1 MITWMQ
7 RHKKY
12 LIITIWISTIAFIG
26 AGFVGWGQYSY
37 GDKAGSAAKV
47 GNIEISMGDLQKSY
61 SRLYNQYAQMFHGDF
76 DEERAKSFGL
86 QAQAMRQLVNQALI
100 LNLAAS
106 YSLEISDD
114 ELLSELKAQTYFFK
128 DGAFDKEIYKETLS
142 RNNLTMKE
150 YEDDLKKQLL
160 IQKTIKL
167 LPIIANENEINILN
181 TIMGIADKIDY
192 KVLTDKK
199 IVIDT
204 SDAAL
209 KPYWEKMQQQFMSEV
224 TYDVKFIKQEKLSQ
238 EFDEAQIKE
247 HYSQNKT
254 HFKGED
260 GKLLAL
266 DAAKDKVVAE
276 LNAKETKDT
285 ALRAYIAFKKRKL
298 EDDSIVQSTTIS
310 ASNNP
315 FNAEVLQKIKT
326 LSITS
331 PFLKPV
337 LIDGEYFTFEL
348 VNVNP
353 SKVKSYEEA
362 KPSLLPMYI
371 AEEKKNQLLKLAGDS
386 LDTFKGKTTDFI
398 TGKDAIKLTDLNA
411 VEANEFLAQ
420 LFNQDSKRGYIML
433 KNGKVVLFN
442 ILEQKLLDTEN
453 INQDDYIVRL
463 KSTIFSEG
471 LIKNLQ
477 NKYQTEIFIQG
488 L

>member
-37 GDKAGSAAKV
+37 GDKAGAVAKV
-47 GNIEISMGDLQKSY
+47 GNIEIKMGELQKSY
-61 SRLYNQYAQMFHGDF
+61 SNLYSQYAQMFHGDF

-86 QAQAMRQLVNQALI
+86 KAQAMKQLINQALI

-106 YSLEISDD
+106 YDLQISDD
-114 ELLSELKAQTYFFK
+114 ELLNELKTQKYFFK

-142 RNNLTMKE
+142 RNNLSMKE

-167 LPIIANENEINILN
+167 LPINASENENNILN
-181 TIMGIADKIDY
+181 TVMNIADKVDY

-199 IVIDT
+199 ITIDT
-204 SDAAL
+204 SDATL
-209 KPYWEKMQQQFMSEV
+209 KPYWEKMQQKFMSEV
-224 TYDVKFIKQEKLSQ
+224 TYNVKFIKQEKLSQ
-238 EFDEAQIKE
+238 EYDEAAIRE
-247 HYSQNKT
+247 HYNQNKT

-260 GKLLAL
+260 GKLLTV
-266 DAAKDKVVAE
+266 DDAKDKVIAE
-276 LNAKETKDT
+276 LDAKATKDT
-285 ALRAYIAFKKRKL
+285 ALRTYIAFKKGKL
-298 EDDSIVQSTTIS
+298 EDESIVQSATIS

-315 FNAEVLQKIKT
+315 FNAEVLQKLKT

-348 VNVNP
+348 VKVNP
-353 SKVKSYEEA
+353 SQVKTYEEA
-362 KPSLLPMYI
+362 KASVLPMYV
-371 AEEKKNQLLKLAGDS
+371 EEQKRAQLLKLAQDS

-398 TGKDAIKLTDLNA
+398 TSKDAIKLSGLSA
-411 VEANEFLAQ
+411 AEANEFLTQ
-420 LFNQDSKRGYIML
+420 LFSQDNKRGYIML
-433 KNGKVVLFN
+433 KNGKVILFN
-442 ILEQKLLDTEN
+442 ILEQKLLSKDN
-453 INQDDYIVRL
+453 INQDDYVVRL
-463 KSTIFSEG
+463 KSAIFSEG

-477 NKYQTEIFIQG
+477 NKYKTEIFIQG

>member
-37 GDKAGSAAKV
+37 GDKAGAVAKV
-47 GNIEISMGDLQKSY
+47 GNIEISMGELQKSY

-86 QAQAMRQLVNQALI
+86 KAQAMKQLINQALL

-106 YSLEISDD
+106 YDLEISDD
-114 ELLSELKAQTYFFK
+114 ELLSALKTQKYFFK

-142 RNNLTMKE
+142 RNNLSMKE
-150 YEDDLKKQLL
+150 YEEDLKKQLL
-160 IQKTIKL
+160 LQKTLQL
-167 LPIIANENEINILN
+167 LPVQANESENNILN
-181 TIMGIADKIDY
+181 TLMSIADKIDY
-192 KVLTDKK
+192 KVLTNKK
-199 IVIDT
+199 IAVDT
-204 SDAAL
+204 SDEAL
-209 KPYWEKMQQQFMSEV
+209 KPYWEKIQQQFMNEV
-224 TYDVKFIKQEKLSQ
+224 TYDVNFIKQAKVSQ
-238 EFDEAQIKE
+238 EFDEATIQE

-260 GKLLAL
+260 GKLLTL
-266 DAAKDKVVAE
+266 EDARDKVIAE
-276 LNAKETKDT
+276 LNAKATKDT
-285 ALRAYIAFKKRKL
+285 ALRAYIAFKKGKL
-298 EDDSIVQSTTIS
+298 EDESIVQSTTIS

-348 VNVNP
+348 VKVNP
-353 SKVKSYEEA
+353 AQVKTYEEA
-362 KPSLLPMYI
+362 KASVLPMYM
-371 AEEKKNQLLKLAGDS
+371 AEQKKEKLLKLAQES

-398 TGKDAIKLTDLNA
+398 TSKDAIKLSDLSG
-411 VEANEFLAQ
+411 VEANEFLMQ
-420 LFNQDSKRGYIML
+420 LFNQDNKRGYVML

-442 ILEQKLLDTEN
+442 ILEQNLLSKNN

-471 LIKNLQ
+471 LIKSLQ

>member
-37 GDKAGSAAKV
+37 GDKAGAAAKV

-61 SRLYNQYAQMFHGDF
+61 SRLYSQYAQMFHGDF

-86 QAQAMRQLVNQALI
+86 KAQAMKQLINQALI

-106 YSLEISDD
+106 YDLQISDD
-114 ELLSELKAQTYFFK
+114 ELLNELKTQKYFFK

-142 RNNLTMKE
+142 RNNLSMKE

-167 LPIIANENEINILN
+167 LPVNANENENNILKTAMN
-181 TIMGIADKIDY
+181 IADKIDY

-204 SDAAL
+204 SDTAL
-209 KPYWEKMQQQFMSEV
+209 KPYWEKMQQKFMSEV
-224 TYDVKFIKQEKLSQ
+224 TYNVKFIKQENISQ
-238 EFDEAQIKE
+238 EYGKDKISE

-260 GKLLAL
+260 GKLLTL
-266 DAAKDKVVAE
+266 DEAKDKVVAE
-276 LNAKETKDT
+276 LDADATKDT
-285 ALRAYIAFKKRKL
+285 ALRTYIAFKKGKL
-298 EDDSIVQSTTIS
+298 EDKSIVKEATIS
-310 ASNNP
+310 ATNNP

-348 VNVNP
+348 VKVNP
-353 SKVKSYEEA
+353 SQVKTYEEA
-362 KPSLLPMYI
+362 KPSLVPIYT
-371 AEEKKNQLLKLAGDS
+371 AEKKKSKLLKLAQES

-398 TGKDAIKLTDLNA
+398 TSKDAIKISDLSG
-411 VEANEFLAQ
+411 VEANEFLTQ
-420 LFNQDSKRGYIML
+420 LFSQDNKRGYIML

-442 ILEQKLLDTEN
+442 ILEQKLLDKNN
-453 INQDDYIVRL
+453 INQDDFIVRL
-463 KSTIFSEG
+463 KSAIFSEG
-471 LIKNLQ
+471 LIKTLQ
-477 NKYQTEIFIQG
+477 NKYKTEIFIQG